1 MTTAYVTHPLYID
14 HDYPGHPEHAGRIKA
29 VWRELETSGLAARL
43 LKLVPDEVSEE
54 LICSVHTPSYCAMLN
69 VLPVQERTIMF
80 DPDTYALPET
90 GEVARLSA
98 GGVVLAVD
106 AVLTGQ
112 ATNALA
118 VVRPPGHHALA
129 ERGMGFC
136 ILGNV
141 PIAVKHA
148 QQAHGV
154 KRVLIVDYDVHHG
167 NGTQDMFYTDE
178 DVLFISTHQFPFYPG
193 TGRAE
198 EIGAGR
204 GRGTTMNIPLPPGV
218 GDQGFAQVYEQLVW
232 PAARRFQPE
241 IIIVSA
247 GFDAHWRDPL
257 AQLRLSLVG
266 YDHLTRELIRMADEL
281 CDGRIV
287 FAMEGGYDL
296 ETLAHGWRNV
306 AHALLGDDIVSDPI
320 GTRQGQEPDLRPL
333 IEYIASL
340 HQL

>member
-43 LKLVPDEVSEE
+43 LKLTPDEVSEE
-54 LICSVHTPSYCAMLN
+54 LICSVHTPSYCAMLS

-112 ATNALA
+112 ATNAIA
-118 VVRPPGHHALA
+118 AVRPPGHHALA

-148 QQAHGV
+148 QRAHGI
-154 KRVLIVDYDVHHG
+154 KRVLIVDYDVHNG

-204 GRGTTMNIPLPPGV
+204 GRGTTMNMPLPPV
-218 GDQGFAQVYEQLVW
+218 KPV
-232 PAARRFQPE
+232 R
-241 IIIVSA
+241 
-247 GFDAHWRDPL
+247 
-257 AQLRLSLVG
+257 
-266 YDHLTRELIRMADEL
+266 
-281 CDGRIV
+281 
-287 FAMEGGYDL
+287 
-296 ETLAHGWRNV
+296 
-306 AHALLGDDIVSDPI
+306 
-320 GTRQGQEPDLRPL
+320 
-333 IEYIASL
+333 
-340 HQL
+340 